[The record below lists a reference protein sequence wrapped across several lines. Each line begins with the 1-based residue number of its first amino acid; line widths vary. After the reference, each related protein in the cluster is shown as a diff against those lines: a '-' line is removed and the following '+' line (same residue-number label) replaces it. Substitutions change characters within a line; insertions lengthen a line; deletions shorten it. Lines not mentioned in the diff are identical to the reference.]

1 MRKISTVI
9 LSLLLLSGVSAI
21 VAYGQTKK
29 ANDARGLLYQIT
41 GKNLKT
47 PSYLFGTIH
56 FICPNDMFSKEK
68 LAAVIGETDQLIMEL
83 DMDDPGEMKV
93 METNILFTNGKT
105 IKDFLSPEQYA
116 KVDEMTKSVTGV
128 PIESLKTLRPVML
141 QTFLMVSS
149 KSLGCN
155 PPSSY
160 EKMFKETAAE
170 KKKSIIGL
178 ETAQSQFDA
187 LNKTPVKEQA
197 KKLYEMAL
205 DPNKS
210 FADFKK
216 LVKIYKMQDS
226 DALYNEMSAQ
236 MSKDKTFQTTLLDN
250 RNVAWIP
257 KLEKEMNEKSSFI
270 AVGGGHLGGKK
281 GVINLL
287 KAKGYKITAI
297 KL

>member
-41 GKNLKT
+41 GKNLKS

-83 DMDDPGEMKV
+83 DMDDPSEMKM

-116 KVDEMTKSVTGV
+116 KVDEMTKSVIGV

-187 LNKTPVKEQA
+187 LNKTPVKEQV

-216 LVKIYKMQDS
+216 LVEIYKMQDS

-236 MSKDKTFQTTLLDN
+236 MSKDKTFQTTLLDD

-257 KLEKEMNEKSSFI
+257 KLEKEMKERSSFI

>member
-1 MRKISTVI
+1 MKKIFTVI
-9 LSLLLLSGVSAI
+9 LSLVLLSGIPI
-21 VAYGQTKK
+21 VFAHGQAKK
-29 ANDARGLLYQIT
+29 GDDAHGMLYKIT
-41 GKNLKT
+41 GKNLKK
-47 PSYLFGTIH
+47 PSYIFGTIH
-56 FICPNDMFSKEK
+56 FICPNDMFPKEK
-68 LAAVIGETDQLIMEL
+68 LTAAIDETDQLIMEL
-83 DMDDPGEMKV
+83 DMDDPSEMKM

-116 KVDEMTKSVTGV
+116 KVDEMTKSVINV
-128 PIESLKTLRPVML
+128 PIESLKTLRPIML

-160 EKMFKETAAE
+160 EKTFKEIAAE
-170 KKKSIIGL
+170 KKKLIIGL

-187 LNKTPVKEQA
+187 LDKTPMEEQA

-210 FADFKK
+210 FADIKR
-216 LVKIYKMQDS
+216 LVEVYKTQDS
-226 DALYNEMSAQ
+226 DALYIEMNKQ
-236 MSKDKTFQTTLLDN
+236 MSKDKTLQTTLLDE
-250 RNVAWIP
+250 RNVNWIP
-257 KLEKEMNEKSSFI
+257 KLEKEMKERASFI

-287 KAKGYKITAI
+287 KAKGYKIAAV

>member
-1 MRKISTVI
+1 MKYISIFAFFLI
-9 LSLLLLSGVSAI
+9 LFFTSDAFSAVKTWDGGGADANWATAVNWVGD
-21 VAYGQTKK
+21 VAPVVNDDLVFPATAAKQT
-29 ANDARGLLYQIT
+29 NNNNIGLLT
-41 GKNLKT
+41 TFRSL
-47 PSYLFGTIH
+47 TI
-56 FICPNDMFSKEK
+56 EGGGYT
-68 LAAVIGETDQLIMEL
+68 IGGNAIRL
-83 DMDDPGEMKV
+83 
-93 METNILFTNGKT
+93 TNGLTVADGTHSINT
-105 IKDFLSPEQYA
+105 IVNLGA
-116 KVDEMTKSVTGV
+116 A
-128 PIESLKTLRPVML
+128 
-141 QTFLMVSS
+141 QTFTFGDNS
-149 KSLGCN
+149 
-155 PPSSY
+155 
-160 EKMFKETAAE
+160 FTAAE

-187 LNKTPVKEQA
+187 LNKTPVQEQA

-216 LVKIYKMQDS
+216 LVEIYKMQDS

-297 KL
+297 KI